1 MTRNKRIGI
10 ASLTLIPP
18 FLLVINFI
26 DILGL
31 SIATWAFAFYLL
43 IFSVF
48 MLTRDSKFR
57 TVNFVRNVLLC
68 FYTYQIRFHNGTQR
82 ATYLSKTR
90 GKDCTP
96 SREKIAYCYA

>member
-31 SIATWAFAFYLL
+31 SIVAWAFALL
-43 IFSVF
+43 AN
-48 MLTRDSKFR
+48 LQCLHANAR
-57 TVNFVRNVLLC
+57 L
-68 FYTYQIRFHNGTQR
+68 
-82 ATYLSKTR
+82 
-90 GKDCTP
+90 
-96 SREKIAYCYA
+96 